1 MMNSILY
8 ICAFLTAFKG
18 VQAGFDPN
26 SNSNIFMYWGQNSFG
41 KLEEEGG
48 QKSLGFYCKNAPE
61 VDVFIISFVTKI
73 FGRGGFPEVNFANA
87 GNNCTTIPGTGL
99 LKCPQIAE
107 DIMTCQALGKTVL
120 LSLGGGTYQ
129 EGGFSN
135 EISAKNSAILLWNL
149 FGPPNP
155 NNNFYEYRPFLDAL
169 VDGFDFDFENQD
181 MHNTVPF
188 AQALRQLFLT
198 DTSHHYFLT
207 VAPQCVFPDR
217 ANDEMLDGNVWFDAV
232 LVQFYNNYCG
242 VNAFVPGAPQQP
254 NFNFDTWNTWADNIS
269 LNPNVK
275 IILGVL
281 GNFGAGSGYV
291 TASIIGAIIQYIFDF
306 RWTSFGGVMIWDASQ
321 GFPNPGFISEVR
333 SSLPPKPTPT
343 TTTTS
348 TPTPSTTTTTPTPTP
363 STTTTTPTPTPS
375 TTTTTPTPTPSTTTT
390 TPTPTPSTTTTTPTP
405 TPTPP
410 ATTTTSKEST
420 TTTTTSTAPSITCPV
435 PGGPCPTDG
444 VYACAGNRFGV
455 CNHGQW
461 VFESCPPGLICVQA
475 GSGVYCDHP
484 SAAKPVC

>member
-26 SNSNIFMYWGQNSFG
+26 SNSQNSFG

-107 DIMTCQALGKTVL
+107 DITACQNLGKTIL
-120 LSLGGGTYQ
+120 ISIGGGTYK
-129 EGGFSN
+129 EGGFPD
-135 EISAKNSAILLWNL
+135 EGTARDSAVQLWEL
-149 FGPPNP
+149 FGSVRTISP
-155 NNNFYEYRPFLDAL
+155 FYKYRPFGDA
-169 VDGFDFDFENQD
+169 VVNGFDLDFENQV
-181 MHNTVPF
+181 MKNAVVFANTMRNLFPEDPS
-188 AQALRQLFLT
+188 RQ
-198 DTSHHYFLT
+198 YFLT
-207 VAPQCVFPDR
+207 VAPQCPYPDL
-217 ANDEMLDGNVWFDAV
+217 ANNEMLDGAVWFDAV

-390 TPTPTPSTTTTTPTP
+390 TPTPTP
-405 TPTPP
+405 TPP

>member
-1 MMNSILY
+1 
-8 ICAFLTAFKG
+8 
-18 VQAGFDPN
+18 
-26 SNSNIFMYWGQNSFG
+26 MYWGQNSFG

-333 SSLPPKPTPT
+333 SSLPPKPTHTHSDFSVAQLDLGRPHSFQPNYQRSFSNPNSSTLLNLLHGTFLNPT
-343 TTTTS
+343 NNK
-348 TPTPSTTTTTPTPTP
+348 PSKCVSPWLLLLSSLVPPWPRSP
-363 STTTTTPTPTPS
+363 S
-375 TTTTTPTPTPSTTTT
+375 
-390 TPTPTPSTTTTTPTP
+390 
-405 TPTPP
+405 P
-410 ATTTTSKEST
+410 ATTLRPSPLALPPSL
-420 TTTTTSTAPSITCPV
+420 TALLARPLS
-435 PGGPCPTDG
+435 
-444 VYACAGNRFGV
+444 
-455 CNHGQW
+455 
-461 VFESCPPGLICVQA
+461 LLL
-475 GSGVYCDHP
+475 
-484 SAAKPVC
+484 